1 MYDQWNNVQRPLI
14 FHGPMLSYPR
24 YSADTLGDREKSTW
38 TINKYLHVSVFLGIS
53 DSNSDTNL
61 QLLRIGNSWS
71 FFELRSVR
79 LEFRVRILTRN
90 QTLLMKRIETPVRWS
105 IDENTREEGEFI
117 QERCSFHSVRR
128 FTLNT

>member
-24 YSADTLGDREKSTW
+24 YRADTLGDREKSTW
-38 TINKYLHVSVFLGIS
+38 TINKYLRVGVFLGIS
-53 DSNSDTNL
+53 DSDSVTNL

-71 FFELRSVR
+71 FFELRSIR
-79 LEFRVRILTRN
+79 LEFRVRILTRH
-90 QTLLMKRIETPVRWS
+90 QTLLMKRIEKPVRWS

-117 QERCSFHSVRR
+117 QERFSFHSVRR
-128 FTLNT
+128 IT